1 MIADNR
7 SHWLR
12 GIERHMTTRRRG
24 IENDRSAGVLG
35 LSAVDSTGVTRF
47 RVYVFDDRDEALAAA
62 TLEVLLD
69 AVDPV

>member
-12 GIERHMTTRRRG
+12 GIERYVVTHARG
-24 IENDRSAGVLG
+24 VEKDRSAGVLG

-47 RVYVFDDRDEALAAA
+47 RVYVFSDRDEALAAA